1 MPLKYRILIIVGLC
15 LASIYL
21 LFPRDVATRYR
32 GADGVLRVDTSRH
45 VPLRRGLDLQG
56 GMYLALEVDDSK
68 QAIAA
73 SDKKEAIDRALK
85 TVRSRIE
92 GFGVS
97 EPVVQKQGD
106 DRIVVQLPGIQ
117 DRERAERLM
126 QNQAFLQFKI
136 TDKSQALERDLPKL
150 DQVIKQRG
158 LSRKSDTTSKAQAAA
173 KGLQGLLTQ
182 ADTSKKVELPLGK
195 ADSAKKVAV
204 AAKGAAKKDTTKKDT
219 LNADSLKLQAGG
231 AFSSLLQQGDTP
243 GGFYVANDNV
253 PTLDGYLADSAV
265 KSALPPGKEFLPGT
279 DSAMLGGK
287 LYKAYYLVDAKPI
300 ITGDYLKD
308 ARPNQQALEGTVVEF
323 TLSNEGG
330 RRFRN
335 ETGKHIGD
343 YMAIILDDRVQGRP
357 PVIQSAISTRG
368 QITMGGKSLADAQDL
383 ALVLRAGA
391 LPVPLRVAE
400 VRSIGPSLGQDS
412 INKGL
417 RASLIAVALVVI
429 IMLVYYRFSGLLAVL
444 ALGLYVLYTL
454 AALAGFDAVLTL
466 PGIAGFV
473 LSIGMAVD
481 ANVLIFER
489 IREELAR
496 GKTVRTAIDEGFRHA
511 MPAIVDSNVSTI
523 LTAAVLYQY
532 GTGPVKG
539 FAVTLIAGIAASL
552 FTSIFVV
559 RTFYMIWLNRSRGA
573 QALSI

>member
-1 MPLKYRILIIVGLC
+1 MPLKYRILLIVALC
-15 LASIYL
+15 VASIYL
-21 LFPRDVATRYR
+21 LFPRDITTRSR
-32 GADGVLRVDTSRH
+32 GADGVLRDETSRH

-73 SDKKEAIDRALK
+73 ADKPEAINRALK
-85 TVRSRIE
+85 TVRSRIDA
-92 GFGVS
+92 FGVS

-106 DRIVVQLPGIQ
+106 DRIVVQLPGIE
-117 DRERAERLM
+117 DRERAEQIM
-126 QNQAFLQFKI
+126 KEQAFLQFKI
-136 TDKSQALERDLPKL
+136 TDKTQALERALPKL
-150 DQVIKQRG
+150 DQIVKQRG
-158 LSRKSDTTSKAQAAA
+158 LTRKADTTSKPSTAA

-182 ADTSKKVELPLGK
+182 ADTSKK
-195 ADSAKKVAV
+195 ADTAKKVA
-204 AAKGAAKKDTTKKDT
+204 AAKKDTTKKDS
-219 LNADSLKLQAGG
+219 LNADSLKLQPGG
-231 AFSSLLQQGDTP
+231 AFSSLIQQGDVP
-243 GGFYVANDNV
+243 GGFFVAAENI
-253 PTLDGYLADSAV
+253 PTLESFLADSVVRA
-265 KSALPPGKEFLPGT
+265 ALPPGKEFLPGT
-279 DSAMLGGK
+279 DSNTFAGK
-287 LYKAYYLVDAKPI
+287 LYKSYYLVDARPI
-300 ITGDYLKD
+300 ITGDYIKD

-330 RRFRN
+330 RHFRN
-335 ETGKHIGD
+335 ETGKNIGNF
-343 YMAIILDDRVQGRP
+343 MAIILDNRVQGRP

-417 RASLIAVALVVI
+417 RASLIAVALVVT
-429 IMLVYYRFSGLLAVL
+429 IMLVYYRFSGMLAVL

-454 AALAGFDAVLTL
+454 AVLAGFDAVLTL

-473 LSIGMAVD
+473 LSIGIAVD

-489 IREELAR
+489 IREELDR

-573 QALSI
+573 QTLSI

>member
-158 LSRKSDTTSKAQAAA
+158 LSRRSDTTSKAQTAT

-195 ADSAKKVAV
+195 TDSAKKVAT
-204 AAKGAAKKDTTKKDT
+204 KGAAKTDTTKKDT

-391 LPVPLRVAE
+391 LPVPLRVAQ
-400 VRSIGPSLGQDS
+400 VQSIGPSLGQDS

>member
-21 LFPRDVATRYR
+21 LFPRDVTTRYR
-32 GADGVLRVDTSRH
+32 GADGVLHVDTSRH
-45 VPLRRGLDLQG
+45 VPLRQGLDLQG

-73 SDKKEAIDRALK
+73 ADKKEAIDRALK
-85 TVRSRIE
+85 TVRSRID

-97 EPVVQKQGD
+97 ENVVQKQGD

-136 TDKSQALERDLPKL
+136 TDKTQALERDLPKL
-150 DQVIKQRG
+150 DQIVKQRG

-173 KGLQGLLTQ
+173 KGLQGLLSQ

-195 ADSAKKVAV
+195 TDSAKKL
-204 AAKGAAKKDTTKKDT
+204 AAAGKGAAKKDTAKQDSA
-219 LNADSLKLQAGG
+219 NGDSLKLQAGG

-243 GGFYVANDNV
+243 GGFFVASENV
-253 PTLDGYLADSAV
+253 PTLDSYLADSVVRA
-265 KSALPPGKEFLPGT
+265 ALPPGKEFIPGT
-279 DSAMLGGK
+279 DSQTLGNK
-287 LYKAYYLVDAKPI
+287 VYKAYYLVDAKPI

-417 RASLIAVALVVI
+417 RASLIAVALVVV
-429 IMLVYYRFSGLLAVL
+429 IMLVYYRFSGFLAVVAL
-444 ALGLYVLYTL
+444 ALYVLYTL

-473 LSIGMAVD
+473 LSIGIAVD